1 LFDAG
6 RRNFNQH
13 YRTAVDFMGAVRQR
27 RRRASAY
34 RLGGITMTLN
44 PLSQAKDKDL
54 PASLIALR
62 RAARAARETAVR
74 TNTAIVV
81 QRYKKPL
88 RITAEELR
96 KAGVK

>member
-1 LFDAG
+1 
-6 RRNFNQH
+6 
-13 YRTAVDFMGAVRQR
+13 
-27 RRRASAY
+27 
-34 RLGGITMTLN
+34 MTRD
-44 PLSQAKDKDL
+44 PVSQAKDKDL
-54 PASLIALR
+54 PASLAAMQ

-81 QRYKKPL
+81 QRGQVAR